1 MSSLHELERDVYQFL
16 VNLAHVTKVEVEA
29 SVTSRGR
36 KKCDVRTFLD
46 SDSKENRF
54 RIYDTEQHLIERH
67 SSVLFEFQ
75 SMLQK

>member
-1 MSSLHELERDVYQFL
+1 MSSLHELERDVHQFL
-16 VNLAHVTKVEVEA
+16 VNLAYVTKVEVEA

-36 KKCDVRTFLD
+36 KKCKVRTFLD

-54 RIYDTEQHLIERH
+54 RLFHVEDHLIERH